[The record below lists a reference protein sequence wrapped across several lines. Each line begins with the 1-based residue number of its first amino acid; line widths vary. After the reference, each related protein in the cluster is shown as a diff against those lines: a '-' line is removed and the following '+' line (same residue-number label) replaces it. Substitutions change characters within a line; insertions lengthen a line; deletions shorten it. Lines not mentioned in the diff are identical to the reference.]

1 MHIDKLLALTS
12 DVTTINDN
20 EWLMTHPGL
29 PDTWGQ
35 GRTAFGGITAG
46 FLHHALSQ
54 VVDKDRSLR
63 AYHTNFVGPVS
74 FDKPLELVV
83 EKLRSGRN
91 MSQYLARLQQ
101 DGKVCVCVQACF
113 GVERSSK
120 IQVDKLPTHSMKLPQ
135 KAKFIPQIPKVTPR
149 FFRHYELAIEQGQIP
164 FSWSKHSHYH
174 GWMRFKEAVS
184 EFNYTHLI
192 SLIDAWP
199 PAIIQQLKLPAPVST
214 VSWDIELVQPLAP
227 GSENP
232 WFGYQVDT
240 KLANGG
246 YAHTEATIWDDKE
259 RVIALSRQTIA
270 VFD

>member
-1 MHIDKLLALTS
+1 MHIDELLLQTSALQSTATDQWQCS
-12 DVTTINDN
+12 
-20 EWLMTHPGL
+20 HPGL
-29 PDTWGQ
+29 PDNWGQ

-46 FLHHALSQ
+46 FLHYALSQ
-54 VVDKDRSLR
+54 VVDGDRSLR

-74 FDKPLELVV
+74 FNTPFTLVV

-91 MSQYLARLQQ
+91 MSQYLAKFVQN
-101 DGKVCVCVQACF
+101 GSVCTCVQACF
-113 GVERSSK
+113 GVSRDSK
-120 IQVDKLPTHSMKLPQ
+120 ITINKLPSHSMKLPK
-135 KAKFIPQIPKVTPR
+135 KAKFIPQIPKVTPK

-174 GWMRFKEAVS
+174 GWMRFKQPVAQ
-184 EFNYTHLI
+184 FNYTHFI

-199 PAIIQQLKLPAPVST
+199 PAVIQQLKLPAPVST
-214 VSWDIELVQPLAP
+214 VSWDIEMIQPL
-227 GSENP
+227 EITTDNP
-232 WFGYQVDT
+232 WFAYQVET

-259 RVIALSRQTIA
+259 RVVALSRQTIA

>member
-1 MHIDKLLALTS
+1 MHIDKLLEQ
-12 DVTTINDN
+12 TTPLQSSGDN
-20 EWLMTHPGL
+20 QWIMTHSGL

-46 FLHHALSQ
+46 FLHYALSQ

-63 AYHTNFVGPVS
+63 AFHTNFVGPVS
-74 FDKPLELVV
+74 FDTPFELVV

-91 MSQYLARLQQ
+91 MSQYLAKLMQN
-101 DGKVCVCVQACF
+101 GAVCVCVQACF
-113 GVERSSK
+113 GVSRESK
-120 IQVDKLPTHSMKLPQ
+120 IVVDKLPTHSMTLPK

-149 FFRHYELAIEQGQIP
+149 FFRHYDLAIEQGQIP

-174 GWMRFKEAVS
+174 GWMRFKEGVS
-184 EFNYTHLI
+184 NFDYTHLI

-214 VSWDIELVQPLAP
+214 VSWDIEMVQPLKIS
-227 GSENP
+227 GDNP

-240 KLANGG
+240 KLASGG
-246 YAHTEATIWDDKE
+246 YAHTEATIWDDQE
-259 RVIALSRQTIA
+259 RVVALSRQTIA